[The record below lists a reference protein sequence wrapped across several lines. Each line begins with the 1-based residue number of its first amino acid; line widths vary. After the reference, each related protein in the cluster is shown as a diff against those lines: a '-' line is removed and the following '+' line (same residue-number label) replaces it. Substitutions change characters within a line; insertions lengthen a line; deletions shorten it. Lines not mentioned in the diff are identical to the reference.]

1 MDGSQPTSS
10 RAPLD
15 SNTSARSEGSQAS
28 LWTGDGVAP
37 QWRPKV
43 ARFFLY
49 WRSIHPGSGLLP
61 GRQHFDP
68 LAIHALLPGVW
79 LLDVQRKPFRL
90 RYRLVGTEAV
100 EAIGTEVTGKW
111 MDECHTA
118 MHEEPAYYERYRAVV
133 EQKLPSWRRG
143 VPRLWTHKKYAT
155 LENMVLP
162 LAADGITVNMLAV
175 LTVFHA
181 ESLVGGLEET
191 PQESPFA
198 TRRPI

>member
-1 MDGSQPTSS
+1 MERRRPSDTEIRG
-10 RAPLD
+10 
-15 SNTSARSEGSQAS
+15 S
-28 LWTGDGVAP
+28 LWSGSEPAAH
-37 QWRPKV
+37 WHAKI
-43 ARFFLY
+43 ARFFRY
-49 WRSIHPGSGLLP
+49 WRSIHPPQGLP
-61 GRQHFDP
+61 GRQHLDP
-68 LAIHALLPGVW
+68 LAIPSLLPGIW
-79 LLDVQRKPFRL
+79 LLDIQREPFRL

-111 MDECHTA
+111 MDECHAA

-162 LAADGITVNMLAV
+162 LAADGITVNMLAA